1 MAANPERVRPE
12 DIKAKLSEIDGSI
25 QATTKA
31 AAPIGIAVGAAAVLG
46 LVVLAYG
53 LGRRRAAKRRTVVEI
68 RRI

>member
-1 MAANPERVRPE
+1 MAANPDRVGPE

-31 AAPIGIAVGAAAVLG
+31 AAPIGIAIGAAAVLG
-46 LVVLAYG
+46 LAVLAYG